1 MAEQSL
7 RGYAAVLAAAVL
19 WGSSGVAGK
28 FLFGTGITPIQLV
41 QVRVLIAV
49 AALAGFFALRAP
61 ARFRLQHWRDAAPLG
76 VLGLV
81 LAVTQVS
88 YFVAIS
94 QIHVAAAI
102 LLQYMAPVM
111 IAGFAFMAWGER
123 VTWPKLAALLLAL
136 GGCYLVVGGNDLDLL
151 RQNRLG
157 IAAGFVSA
165 VGFATYSLLSEK
177 GMHRHDPWTVLFY
190 ALAAAAVALH
200 LRYPPYVPSWGS
212 LTLLQVNLLL
222 YVGVFGTAVPF
233 GLYLVGINHLRST
246 RASITGTMEPV
257 TAGVLAFLLL
267 GEGFAGLQLVG
278 ACAVLLGVAL
288 LQLSREHDPRS
299 PAHLRGAAAAEAPPV
314 G

>member
-1 MAEQSL
+1 MRDPSL
-7 RGYAAVLAAAVL
+7 RGYAAVLAAAIL
-19 WGSSGVAGK
+19 WGGSGVAGK
-28 FLFGTGITPIQLV
+28 LLFGTGITPIQLV
-41 QVRVLIAV
+41 QLRLLIAV
-49 AALAGFFALRAP
+49 AALAGFFILRAP
-61 ARFRLQHWRDAAPLG
+61 YRFCLQRWRDVAPLA

-88 YFVAIS
+88 YFVAINH
-94 QIHVAAAI
+94 IHVAAAI
-102 LLQYMAPVM
+102 LLQYMAPVL
-111 IAGFAFMAWGER
+111 IAGFAFVAWGER
-123 VTWPKLAALLLAL
+123 VTWPKVAALLFAL

-151 RQNRLG
+151 RQNGAG
-157 IAAGFVSA
+157 IVAGFVSA
-165 VGFATYSLLSEK
+165 IGFAAYSLLSER

-200 LRYPPYVPSWGS
+200 LGYPPFLPSLRS
-212 LTLLQVNLLL
+212 LTLFQACLLL

-233 GLYLVGINHLRST
+233 GLYLVGVNHLRST
-246 RASITGTMEPV
+246 RASITGTVEPI

-299 PAHLRGAAAAEAPPV
+299 PAHVRGAFAETPPA